1 MKTPL
6 EGVRVLDLSRLVAGN
21 VLTTQLADFGA
32 DVIKIERPGRG
43 DDLRHW
49 REEGI
54 ETWWKVYGR
63 NKRSIVLDLKVSEDL
78 DKLKALVSQSDV
90 LVENFVPGK
99 MEEMGLGVDVL
110 QSLNPRLVIARV
122 SGWGQTG
129 PYAHK
134 PGFGTLVEAMSGFAH
149 LNGFPDRE
157 PALPPLAMADMYA
170 GIYGAFGV
178 LAALRNVEHGDG
190 KGQVVDVALFESLY
204 STLAS
209 EAVKFQA
216 TGTANRRMGNQA
228 INTAPRNIYACA
240 DGQFLALSASVQ
252 SMFENLAQAIGRP
265 ELIDDRRFLTNEDR
279 VIHCQELNKILAD
292 YFGQFSLEENL
303 ELMDAKGVTVAPV
316 LSAADLLDHPYGVG
330 RQLFSEIPDAEM
342 KNCPVPNPVPRL
354 SRTPGKKPSVAPQMA
369 EHQEEIM
376 NLIQKN
382 DAT

>member
-6 EGVRVLDLSRLVAGN
+6 EGLRVLDLSRLVAGN

-32 DVIKIERPGRG
+32 DVIKIERPERG

-110 QSLNPRLVIARV
+110 QSLNPRMVIARV

-204 STLAS
+204 STLPS
-209 EAVKFQA
+209 EAVKYQA

-240 DGQFLALSASVQ
+240 DGKFLALSASVQ
-252 SMFENLAQAIGRP
+252 SMFENLAHAIGRP
-265 ELIDDRRFLTNEDR
+265 DLIDDRRFLTNEDR
-279 VIHCQELNKILAD
+279 VIHCHELNKILAD

-330 RQLFSEIPDAEM
+330 RELFSEIPDDKM
-342 KNCPVPNPVPRL
+342 KHCPIPNPVPRL
-354 SRTPGKKPSVAPQMA
+354 SRTPGKKPSAAPQLE

-376 NLIQKN
+376 NLIPKN